1 MIEFKNVYKTYPNG
15 FTALKDVNL
24 KIEQGE
30 FVAIIGLSGAG
41 KSTILRCINRMHDIT
56 KGTLTVDGVDVN
68 SLRGAELRRFRRK
81 VGMIFQSFNLVSRS
95 TAIKNVLTAD
105 VPDMSFFKVLFG
117 IFSKDQKMRAL
128 ESLDKVGILDK
139 AYTRCDQLSG
149 GQQQRV
155 ALARTLNQNPKII
168 LADEPVASLDP
179 ITARQVMQDLLCPH
193 QQGIQ
198 HLYSAQYPSYR
209 PRAPVLRPRDRR
221 ACRRDR
227 LRRPRLH
234 HHPGAD
240 RLCLQRHEGA
250 RAGQWGVS
258 AMENEVNTLVK
269 LTWFDK
275 IFKPQVITLANG
287 HTTIRRRSR
296 APLILLLLAVAI
308 VLSLRMTGFSLA
320 VIVTKFDKL
329 LDLFVKLFHPK
340 WSFFEKVTRPLVDTI
355 KMSILGTVIGCL
367 LALPVSVLASTN
379 IDKSRVIVSVL
390 RFILALIRTLPTLVI
405 ALVCALVFGLGT
417 FAGTLAISV
426 FTFGIVAKM
435 LYESIETIDMGPFE
449 AMEAM
454 GANKFQAF
462 WSACVPQ
469 ILPVYLSHSLYCF
482 EMNVRASAILGYV
495 GAGGLGITINER
507 IGWRDYEGLGMVLL
521 TLFVVVVAIEF
532 LSEYLRGKLS

>member
-1 MIEFKNVYKTYPNG
+1 
-15 FTALKDVNL
+15 
-24 KIEQGE
+24 
-30 FVAIIGLSGAG
+30 
-41 KSTILRCINRMHDIT
+41 
-56 KGTLTVDGVDVN
+56 
-68 SLRGAELRRFRRK
+68 
-81 VGMIFQSFNLVSRS
+81 
-95 TAIKNVLTAD
+95 
-105 VPDMSFFKVLFG
+105 
-117 IFSKDQKMRAL
+117 
-128 ESLDKVGILDK
+128 
-139 AYTRCDQLSG
+139 
-149 GQQQRV
+149 
-155 ALARTLNQNPKII
+155 
-168 LADEPVASLDP
+168 
-179 ITARQVMQDLLCPH
+179 
-193 QQGIQ
+193 
-198 HLYSAQYPSYR
+198 
-209 PRAPVLRPRDRR
+209 
-221 ACRRDR
+221 
-227 LRRPRLH
+227 
-234 HHPGAD
+234 
-240 RLCLQRHEGA
+240 
-250 RAGQWGVS
+250 
-258 AMENEVNTLVK
+258 MENEVNTLVK

-275 IFKPQVITLANG
+275 IFKPQVITLTNG
-287 HTTIRRRSR
+287 HSTIRRRSR
-296 APLILLLLAVAI
+296 APLILLLLAVVI

-320 VIVTKFDKL
+320 VVVTKFDKL